1 MKKTF
6 VTYGDDNYRESL
18 ERIGREAR
26 ATGVFDSVRLYT
38 PADLPEPFASY
49 TRDYPRGGG
58 YWLWK
63 PFVIVSEL
71 DRAAEGDIVVY
82 ADAGCTLMPHADWQ
96 RYFDASTGARSCSSW
111 PRARVPSGAR
121 KRCSTISAPGATHG
135 RTPARCRPRSSSP
148 ARAGATRCSGGGTT
162 LPSPTP
168 NCS

>member
-71 DRAAEGDIVVY
+71 DRAAEVVGEL
-82 ADAGCTLMPHADWQ
+82 DGL
-96 RYFDASTGARSCSSW
+96 RRRLRRRFLLGVSAR
-111 PRARVPSGAR
+111 
-121 KRCSTISAPGATHG
+121 
-135 RTPARCRPRSSSP
+135 
-148 ARAGATRCSGGGTT
+148 
-162 LPSPTP
+162 
-168 NCS
+168 